1 MSIGVAILALA
12 VLILFHEAGH
22 FLAAR
27 AVGMRPRRFYLGFPP
42 AIVKTTRGG
51 VEYGIGAIP
60 LGGYVKIPGMH
71 RAAPGDLRSS
81 LKPEQQEAHSEDL
94 DALDHALERG
104 DEDEA
109 RAVLARLEP
118 DLGTNRMF
126 SEHEGSLSPDAYWRQ
141 KTWKRI
147 VVIGAGPAVNAAIA
161 LVLFTAVFLVG
172 PGVVTR
178 QIQHVNAGWPAAVA
192 GLRAGDQIR
201 KIAGHS
207 VKPETLAKSINATK
221 GRPFTMTVVRSGKR
235 LAIGPLS
242 AREDQGAY
250 RIGITLHGRPGGGKP
265 FPASV
270 WNSLLLTKEITTGTV
285 SGLVGLFHAQGTR
298 QVSSTVGI
306 VRDTAAAYRA
316 STQDFLLIVGY
327 ISLALALLNL
337 LPILPLD
344 GGHIVMSI
352 LEGLRGRAFSQL
364 AYLRFSAVGLS
375 LFLFLLYLGLRND
388 LFSGGS

>member
-1 MSIGVAILALA
+1 MSVGIAILALA

-22 FLAAR
+22 FFAAR

-42 AIVKTTRGG
+42 AIIKTNRGG

-71 RAAPGDLRSS
+71 RAAPGDLRAS
-81 LKPEQQEAHSEDL
+81 LKPEQQEAHKSDL
-94 DALDHALERG
+94 DELDHALERG
-104 DEDEA
+104 DEAEA
-109 RAVLARLEP
+109 REVLARLEP
-118 DLGTNRMF
+118 DLGHNRMF
-126 SEHEGSLSPDAYWRQ
+126 SEHEGSLSDDAYWRQ

-161 LVLFTAVFLVG
+161 LVLFTTVFVAGVG
-172 PGVVTR
+172 VPTR
-178 QIQHVNAGWPAAVA
+178 EIQSVNVGWPAATA

-201 KIAGHS
+201 AVAGHP
-207 VKPETLAKSINATK
+207 VTPDTLAKRINAT
-221 GRPFTMTVVRSGKR
+221 GGHPFTVTIVRSGKR
-235 LAIGPLS
+235 LGIGPLS
-242 AREDQGAY
+242 ARKSQGVY
-250 RIGITLHGRPGGGKP
+250 RIGITLQGRRGGGK
-265 FPASV
+265 
-270 WNSLLLTKEITTGTV
+270 SLPSAAWSSILLTRDITTGTV
-285 SGLVGLFHAQGTR
+285 SGIVGLFHAQGTH

-306 VRDTAAAYRA
+306 VRDTAAAYRV

-364 AYLRFSAVGLS
+364 AYLRFSAVGVS
-375 LFLFLLYLGLRND
+375 FFLFLLYLGLRND

>member
-1 MSIGVAILALA
+1 
-12 VLILFHEAGH
+12 
-22 FLAAR
+22 
-27 AVGMRPRRFYLGFPP
+27 
-42 AIVKTTRGG
+42 
-51 VEYGIGAIP
+51 
-60 LGGYVKIPGMH
+60 VKIPGMH

-81 LKPEQQEAHSEDL
+81 LKPEQQEAHSAEL
-94 DALDHALERG
+94 DELDHALERG

-126 SEHEGSLSPDAYWRQ
+126 SEHEGSLSSDAYWRQ

-161 LVLFTAVFLVG
+161 LILFTAVFLVG
-172 PGVVTR
+172 PGIVTR

-201 KIAGHS
+201 TIAGHS

-242 AREDQGAY
+242 ARKDQGAY

-265 FPASV
+265 LPRSV
-270 WNSLLLTKEITTGTV
+270 WSSLLLTKEITTGTV
-285 SGLVGLFHAQGTR
+285 SGLVGLFHAQGTH

>member
-1 MSIGVAILALA
+1 
-12 VLILFHEAGH
+12 
-22 FLAAR
+22 
-27 AVGMRPRRFYLGFPP
+27 MRPRRFYLGFPP
-42 AIVKTTRGG
+42 AIVKTNRGG

-81 LKPEQQEAHSEDL
+81 LRPEQQEEHKQEL
-94 DALDHALERG
+94 DDLDHALERG

-118 DLGTNRMF
+118 ALGTNRMF
-126 SEHEGSLSPDAYWRQ
+126 AEHEGSLSPDAYWRQ

-161 LVLFTAVFLVG
+161 LILFTAVYMVG
-172 PGVVTR
+172 PGVITR
-178 QIQHVNAGWPAAVA
+178 QIESVNAGWPAATA

-201 KIAGHS
+201 TIAGHP
-207 VKPETLAKSINATK
+207 VTPQTLAKSINGTH
-221 GRPFTMTVVRSGKR
+221 GRPFVITVVRQGRR
-235 LAIGPLS
+235 LPIGPLK
-242 AREDQGAY
+242 ARNDAGVY
-250 RIGITLHGRPGGGKP
+250 RIGITLHGRPGGGRS
-265 FPASV
+265 FPTAA
-270 WNSLLLTKEITTGTV
+270 WNSVTLSKDITTGTV
-285 SGLVGLFHAQGTR
+285 SGIAGLFHAQGTH
-298 QVSSTVGI
+298 QITSTVGI

-316 STQDFLLIVGY
+316 SVEDFLFVVGY

-352 LEGLRGRAFSQL
+352 LEGVRGRAFSQL
-364 AYLRFSAVGLS
+364 AYLRFSAVGVTF
-375 LFLFLLYLGLRND
+375 FLFLLYLGLRND

>member
-1 MSIGVAILALA
+1 MSIGIAILALA

-22 FLAAR
+22 FFAAR
-27 AVGMRPRRFYLGFPP
+27 AVGMRPRKFYLGFPP
-42 AIVKTTRGG
+42 AIVKTNRGG

-81 LKPEQQEAHSEDL
+81 LKPQQQEAHKEDL
-94 DALDHALERG
+94 DDLDHALERG

-126 SEHEGSLSPDAYWRQ
+126 SEHEGSLSSDAYWRQ

-161 LVLFTAVFLVG
+161 LILFTAVFLVG
-172 PGVVTR
+172 AGLVTR
-178 QIQHVNAGWPAAVA
+178 QIQSVNTGWPAATA

-201 KIAGHS
+201 SISGHV
-207 VKPETLAKSINATK
+207 VKPVTLARSINATA
-221 GRPFTMTVVRSGKR
+221 GRPFTMTIVRKGR
-235 LAIGPLS
+235 RVAIGPLS
-242 AREDQGAY
+242 ARKVQGAY

-265 FPASV
+265 LPSAA
-270 WNSLLLTKEITTGTV
+270 WNSILLARDITTGTV
-285 SGLVGLFHAQGTR
+285 SGLVGLFHAQGTH

-306 VRDTAAAYRA
+306 VRDTAAAYRT

-364 AYLRFSAVGLS
+364 AYLRFSAVGVS